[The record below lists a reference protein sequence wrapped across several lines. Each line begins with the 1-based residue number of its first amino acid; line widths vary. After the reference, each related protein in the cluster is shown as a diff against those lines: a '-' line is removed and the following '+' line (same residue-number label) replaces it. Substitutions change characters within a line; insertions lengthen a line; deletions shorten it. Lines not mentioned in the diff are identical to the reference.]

1 MASPQQIQERII
13 RESEQTGDPF
23 NQFEYLLT
31 KASQLDEMPEE
42 RKHPDVLVKDCQ
54 SQVWLYLHNEGGR
67 PIIEADSD
75 TLMIRGT
82 IQILKEMFDY
92 MTEHFDELAENC
104 SSVKISTEF
113 TVTKENDVWKITYVG
128 ADIKMRCEKCERI
141 VMLERPVFE
150 KRVKKLVE
158 SAVEAEA

>member
-13 RESEQTGDPF
+13 REIEQTGDPF

-31 KASQLDEMPEE
+31 KASQLDEMPEG

-82 IQILKEMFDY
+82 IQILKEMFDGQ
-92 MTEHFDELAENC
+92 TP
-104 SSVKISTEF
+104 
-113 TVTKENDVWKITYVG
+113 
-128 ADIKMRCEKCERI
+128 ADIIACDVNYIQRTD
-141 VMLERPVFE
+141 LAYAFDS
-150 KRVKKLVE
+150 KRVAGQVAIVKRIKDFAQTL
-158 SAVEAEA
+158 STT